1 MHFQCSSALQN
12 HVIQILADRS
22 NCNAHVG
29 EKVQIDLA
37 VITLGILMENDPW
50 SFFASFV
57 GLDATLHTPYTTNRR
72 IAYSSFTTATSN
84 ACNPFLNRFA
94 TIHSAERI
102 RRQAQA
108 LLFQPNTSPPIQRGS
123 YLNVR
128 MRRRF
133 RCAKRVPK
141 TTQLCGFPLSPLT
154 SISSAIPLPQLTI
167 ESSSAGAKSQGE

>member
-12 HVIQILADRS
+12 YVIQILADRS

-50 SFFASFV
+50 SFLLLLSV
-57 GLDATLHTPYTTNRR
+57 WMPLCILRTPPIER
-72 IAYSSFTTATSN
+72 ISYSYFTMATSN
-84 ACNPFLNRFA
+84 ACNPFLNRVA

-108 LLFQPNTSPPIQRGS
+108 LLFQANTSPPNQRGS

-128 MRRRF
+128 VRRRF
-133 RCAKRVPK
+133 RCATRVPK
-141 TTQLCGFPLSPLT
+141 TTQLCGFPLSPLA